1 MKQDRIEFR
10 TNHEERQQIETAA
23 SFLGMNT
30 SAYLRMVALERSVEI
45 LRTSETLTLS
55 DRDRDLFLQAL
66 ENPPKLNETLKEALI
81 EYRRNDGK
89 FR

>member
-1 MKQDRIEFR
+1 MKEDRIEFR
-10 TNHEERQQIETAA
+10 TSHEERRQIETAA

-30 SAYLRMVALERSVEI
+30 STYLRMVALERSVEI
-45 LRTSETLTLS
+45 LRTSETLVLS

-66 ENPPKLNETLKEALI
+66 ENPPKLNKPLKKALT
-81 EYRRNDGK
+81 EYRRNNGK